1 MVEVMK
7 TMATS
12 FQRPHDALLHS
23 VPPALQQ
30 PRLTHASAETPG
42 HSWASLGQSLA
53 ESPLLSRSPGAQ
65 GSVCALLESVS
76 QSCVSFGGSMV
87 G

>member
-1 MVEVMK
+1 MPYP
-7 TMATS
+7 S
-12 FQRPHDALLHS
+12 LLHPELLS
-23 VPPALQQ
+23 LWQATADPYLC
-30 PRLTHASAETPG
+30 RR
-42 HSWASLGQSLA
+42 HSNRVLAQSLA